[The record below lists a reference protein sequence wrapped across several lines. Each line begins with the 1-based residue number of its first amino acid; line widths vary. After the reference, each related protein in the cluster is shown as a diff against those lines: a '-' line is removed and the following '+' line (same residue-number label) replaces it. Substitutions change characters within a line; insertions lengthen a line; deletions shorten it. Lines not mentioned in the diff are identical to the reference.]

1 MDLQDVQR
9 YIIRNNLNTKSRKR
23 EVVDQ
28 RAYLFAYL
36 FHFLNIRNL
45 SEIGRMFARLDNHG
59 RPAEK
64 IKVIKGERTTV
75 IDCPDHATVRHHLIT
90 SAQIQFHDEFI
101 KNTKELHDQIPIVIP
116 EYKNRARNV
125 GKLPDVKKRG
135 KEYEI
140 KIKITKEVFFDYA
153 RKQDPNVIFDYLFKL
168 MLDAAPKLNK
178 ARNPQRKSL
187 SSD

>member
-1 MDLQDVQR
+1 MDLQNVQA
-9 YIIRNNLNTKSRKR
+9 YIIKNNLNTKSRKR
-23 EVVDQ
+23 EIVDQ

-45 SEIGRMFARLDNHG
+45 SKIGRMFARLDKNG

-75 IDCPDHATVRHHLIT
+75 IDCPEHATVRHHLVI

-101 KNTKELHDQIPIVIP
+101 KNTKELHDKIPIIIP
-116 EYKNRARNV
+116 EYKNKARNV

-140 KIKITKEVFFDYA
+140 TIKVTKDVFFDYA
-153 RKQDPNVIFDYLFKL
+153 KKQDPNVIFDYLFKL
-168 MLDAAPKLNK
+168 MLDAAPRLNK
-178 ARNPQRKSL
+178 ARNPQSKCSN
-187 SSD
+187 